1 MKTLSLSWRYLWARP
16 LAALLNV
23 LLLGLGL
30 ASITFLLLV
39 AHQVERA
46 FDRDLAGIDVVV
58 GAKGSPMQL
67 ILSGVLHL
75 DVPPGNVP
83 LAAVNALQKN
93 PLVAEVIPISLGD
106 NFQAY
111 RIVGSSLAYP
121 AHYGAVLAQGR
132 LWSAP
137 MEVVLGATV
146 ARKLG
151 LRLGDS
157 FVGSHGLGAGGH
169 AHGDS
174 AYTVVGVLAANASVL
189 DRLILTDTASVWK
202 VHEDYSAAD
211 DEDRKVMEEEREV
224 TMALVRYKSPLAA
237 MSFPRWVN
245 ANTEMQAAAPALEVT
260 RLLHMLGLGTDVL
273 RAFAGMLL
281 LTAGLSVFIARWNA
295 VRERRGDLALL
306 RMLGAPP
313 ARIAALLLAEA
324 LWLGLMAA
332 LLGLA
337 LGQAFV
343 FALGQMLG
351 LDQSLLLAGALW
363 PVELPGQ
370 CPHQTPNYHPGP
382 RRSAHPTCGGLPSF
396 ARWVPERCAPAK
408 RPISEHAAAR
418 HRAHA
423 RAHPR

>member
-93 PLVAEVIPISLGD
+93 PLVAEVIPVSLGD
-106 NFQAY
+106 NFQAF

-174 AYTVVGVLAANASVL
+174 AYTVVGVLAATASVL

-211 DEDRKVMEEEREV
+211 DEDRKAMEEEREV

-245 ANTEMQAAAPALEVT
+245 TSTEMQAAAPALEVT

-281 LTAGLSVFIARWNA
+281 LTAGLSVFIALWNA

-313 ARIAALLLAEA
+313 GRIAALLLTEA

-337 LGQAFV
+337 LGQCFV
-343 FALGQMLG
+343 LGLGWMLG

-363 PVELPGQ
+363 PAELLRVPALALGVSLGAALL
-370 CPHQTPNYHPGP
+370 PALGAY
-382 RRSAHPTCGGLPSF
+382 RSDVLQLLQS
-396 ARWVPERCAPAK
+396 R
-408 RPISEHAAAR
+408 
-418 HRAHA
+418 
-423 RAHPR
+423 

>member
-151 LRLGDS
+151 LRLGDT

-174 AYTVVGVLAANASVL
+174 AYTVVGLLAANASVL

-211 DEDRKVMEEEREV
+211 DEDRKAMEEEREV

-245 ANTEMQAAAPALEVT
+245 TSTEMQAAAPALEVT

-281 LTAGLSVFIARWNA
+281 LTAGLSVFIALWNA

-313 ARIAALLLAEA
+313 ARIAALLLTEA

-337 LGQAFV
+337 LGQCFV
-343 FALGQMLG
+343 LGLGWMLG
-351 LDQSLLLAGALW
+351 LDQSLLLAGPLW
-363 PVELPGQ
+363 PAEL
-370 CPHQTPNYHPGP
+370 
-382 RRSAHPTCGGLPSF
+382 L
-396 ARWVPERCAPAK
+396 WVPALALGVSLGAALLPALGAY
-408 RPISEHAAAR
+408 RSDVLQLLQSR
-418 HRAHA
+418 
-423 RAHPR
+423 

>member
-106 NFQAY
+106 NFQAF

-211 DEDRKVMEEEREV
+211 DEDRKAMEEEREV

-245 ANTEMQAAAPALEVT
+245 TSTEMQAAAPALEVT

-281 LTAGLSVFIARWNA
+281 LTAGLSVFIALWNA

-313 ARIAALLLAEA
+313 ARIAALLLTEA

-337 LGQAFV
+337 LGQCFV
-343 FALGQMLG
+343 LALGWMLG

-363 PVELPGQ
+363 PAEL
-370 CPHQTPNYHPGP
+370 
-382 RRSAHPTCGGLPSF
+382 L
-396 ARWVPERCAPAK
+396 WVPALALGVSLGAAMLPALGAY
-408 RPISEHAAAR
+408 RSDVLQLLQSR
-418 HRAHA
+418 
-423 RAHPR
+423 

>member
-106 NFQAY
+106 NFQAF

-132 LWSAP
+132 LWSVP

-174 AYTVVGVLAANASVL
+174 AYTVVGLLAANASVL

-211 DEDRKVMEEEREV
+211 DEDRKAMEEEREV

-245 ANTEMQAAAPALEVT
+245 TSTEMQAAAPALEVT

-281 LTAGLSVFIARWNA
+281 LTAGLSVFIALWNA

-313 ARIAALLLAEA
+313 ARIAALLLTEA

-337 LGQAFV
+337 LGQCFV
-343 FALGQMLG
+343 LGLGWMLG
-351 LDQSLLLAGALW
+351 LDQSLLLNGALW
-363 PVELPGQ
+363 PAEL
-370 CPHQTPNYHPGP
+370 
-382 RRSAHPTCGGLPSF
+382 L
-396 ARWVPERCAPAK
+396 WVPALALGVSLGAALLPALGAY
-408 RPISEHAAAR
+408 RSDVLQLLQSR
-418 HRAHA
+418 
-423 RAHPR
+423 

>member
-93 PLVAEVIPISLGD
+93 PLVAEVIPVSLGD

-146 ARKLG
+146 ARTLG

-211 DEDRKVMEEEREV
+211 DEDRKAMEEEREV

-245 ANTEMQAAAPALEVT
+245 TSTEMQAAAPALEVT

-281 LTAGLSVFIARWNA
+281 LTAGLSVFIALWNA

-313 ARIAALLLAEA
+313 ARIAALMLTEA

-337 LGQAFV
+337 LGQCFV
-343 FALGQMLG
+343 LALGWMLG

-363 PVELPGQ
+363 PAEL
-370 CPHQTPNYHPGP
+370 
-382 RRSAHPTCGGLPSF
+382 L
-396 ARWVPERCAPAK
+396 WVPALALGVSLGAALLPALGAY
-408 RPISEHAAAR
+408 RSDVLQLLQSR
-418 HRAHA
+418 
-423 RAHPR
+423 

>member
-106 NFQAY
+106 NFQAF

-211 DEDRKVMEEEREV
+211 DEDRKAMEEEREV

-245 ANTEMQAAAPALEVT
+245 TSTEMQAAAPALEVT

-281 LTAGLSVFIARWNA
+281 LTAGLSVFIALWNA

-313 ARIAALLLAEA
+313 ARIAALLLTEA

-337 LGQAFV
+337 LGQCFV
-343 FALGQMLG
+343 LALGWMLG

-363 PVELPGQ
+363 PAEL
-370 CPHQTPNYHPGP
+370 
-382 RRSAHPTCGGLPSF
+382 L
-396 ARWVPERCAPAK
+396 WVPALALGVSLGAALLPALGAY
-408 RPISEHAAAR
+408 RSDVLQLLQSR
-418 HRAHA
+418 
-423 RAHPR
+423 